1 MIEKV
6 PRHLE
11 KRITRLGGRA
21 ANGWPL
27 FRVMR
32 GCDRFQI
39 MAGEKVLKYPNAID
53 RYIFEM
59 LLFCEMTPKEWE
71 EKFTILVDGKT
82 VRLNGP
88 YPENGEYEIMEPYGI
103 IEKVTV
109 HPRTKMVLKR
119 EFAPLTSTLCDALV
133 ETAVLNQGL
142 TSKHRQEAT
151 RERRTKEEAAKEQLL
166 IDKIDEMGLA
176 FGGKTFV
183 TVPSSSEIS
192 KYS

>member
-32 GCDRFQI
+32 GCDRMTI
-39 MAGEKVLKYPNAID
+39 IADEPRIKYPGTHD

-59 LLFCEMTPKEWE
+59 LMFCELTSAEWE

-82 VRLNGP
+82 VRLNGA
-88 YPENGEYEIMEPYGI
+88 YPENGEYELFKV
-103 IEKVTV
+103 IEKVRV
-109 HPRTKMVLKR
+109 DMRTKQAISK

-133 ETAVLNQGL
+133 ETAILNKGL
-142 TSKHRQEAT
+142 TAEHRVKAAQ
-151 RERRTKEEAAKEQLL
+151 ERRAKEEAAKEQLL

-176 FGGKTFV
+176 FDGKTFV